1 MDCNEI
7 ASGAKKRKKERKK
20 IHIWRR
26 LISGVTSGF
35 ELEMSLNRSYL
46 YACPESAH
54 STYIGGQSVASG
66 FFNFSL
72 S

>member
-7 ASGAKKRKKERKK
+7 ASGAKKKERKK

-46 YACPESAH
+46 YARPEPAH

-66 FFNFSL
+66 FFNFSV